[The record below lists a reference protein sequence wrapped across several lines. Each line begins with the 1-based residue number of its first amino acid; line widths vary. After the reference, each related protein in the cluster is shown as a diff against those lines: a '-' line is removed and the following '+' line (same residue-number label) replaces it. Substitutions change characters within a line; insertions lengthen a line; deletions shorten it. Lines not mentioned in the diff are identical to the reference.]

1 MLERISPLRFRH
13 TELASRLFE
22 KSEIGDLRNTERL
35 RDFGVL
41 AYQVDHQLNPFG
53 SDRHVAHDTAPEL
66 LEHFSSEAPIGEPPL
81 IQNDIDHLV
90 SVARLEA
97 KEEAAQ

>member
-22 KSEIGDLRNTERL
+22 HTEIGDLRDTEGL
-35 RDFGVL
+35 RDFDVL
-41 AYQVDHQLNPFG
+41 AYQADHPLNPCG
-53 SDRHVAHDTAPEL
+53 SDRHGAHDTAPEL
-66 LEHFSSEAPIGEPPL
+66 REHVGSDAAIGEPPL

-90 SVARLEA
+90 AVARLEA
-97 KEEAAQ
+97 KK